1 MYLLILFYYFILELT
16 IEKEKEK
23 REVNSFLTAQKHL
36 YEYLRKQHEKNL
48 INDNLGNKITEK

>member
-36 YEYLRKQHEKNL
+36 YEYLRK
-48 INDNLGNKITEK
+48 

>member
-16 IEKEKEK
+16 IEKEK